1 MVVYFISTHILCNVY
16 REFYEKY
23 QVAGEKEAVVS
34 LYEEETQPT
43 VCERYTSCLVPQQKW
58 VIMAVLYVGLFM
70 SSR

>member
-1 MVVYFISTHILCNVY
+1 MVYFTSIHICSPVY

-23 QVAGEKEAVVS
+23 QVAGEKEAVIS

-43 VCERYTSCLVPQQKW
+43 VCERYIVLYSNRSGLSWLSC
-58 VIMAVLYVGLFM
+58 IYVGLFM